1 MTKTNNSNIKNRTDK
16 AHGNINKI
24 LTSLKERPYGK
35 HHFKAAILIRKG
47 MLVGLMLSNSESWIN
62 ITKKNIE
69 DLEKPD
75 TSLQRNILSVHGNPS
90 KCFMQLELGI
100 IPVMFVIKQ
109 KRLNF
114 LHYILTESTESLVK
128 QVYLELKA
136 DNRKG
141 DLVSLLNSDKE
152 DLEIN
157 LSDD

>member
-1 MTKTNNSNIKNRTDK
+1 
-16 AHGNINKI
+16 
-24 LTSLKERPYGK
+24 
-35 HHFKAAILIRKG
+35 
-47 MLVGLMLSNSESWIN
+47 
-62 ITKKNIE
+62 
-69 DLEKPD
+69 
-75 TSLQRNILSVHGNPS
+75 
-90 KCFMQLELGI
+90 MQLELGI

-157 LSDD
+157 LSDDWIQDLPKSTWKKYLKEKIKHVTHKYQLKKNFIKKKN

>member
-1 MTKTNNSNIKNRTDK
+1 
-16 AHGNINKI
+16 
-24 LTSLKERPYGK
+24 
-35 HHFKAAILIRKG
+35 
-47 MLVGLMLSNSESWIN
+47 
-62 ITKKNIE
+62 
-69 DLEKPD
+69 
-75 TSLQRNILSVHGNPS
+75 
-90 KCFMQLELGI
+90 MQLELGI

>member
-1 MTKTNNSNIKNRTDK
+1 
-16 AHGNINKI
+16 
-24 LTSLKERPYGK
+24 
-35 HHFKAAILIRKG
+35 
-47 MLVGLMLSNSESWIN
+47 
-62 ITKKNIE
+62 
-69 DLEKPD
+69 
-75 TSLQRNILSVHGNPS
+75 
-90 KCFMQLELGI
+90 MQLELGI

-109 KRLNF
+109 KHLNF